1 VAIYYLPMS
10 TVEEIKSA
18 ISHLPRT
25 EVARLRAWFE
35 DFEAKEWDQQFEED
49 VQDGKLDKLAEQ
61 AIKEFQEGKCTK
73 L

>member
-1 VAIYYLPMS
+1 MS

-18 ISHLPRT
+18 ISHLPHT
-25 EVARLRAWFE
+25 ELTRLRTWFE

-61 AIKEFQEGKCTK
+61 AINEFQEGKCTK

>member
-1 VAIYYLPMS
+1 MS

-25 EVARLRAWFE
+25 EVVRLRAWFE
-35 DFEAKEWDQQFEED
+35 DFEAKEWDQQFEEN
-49 VQDGKLDKLAEQ
+49 VQDGKLDQLAQQ

>member
-1 VAIYYLPMS
+1 MS

-25 EVARLRAWFE
+25 ELARLRTWLE

-61 AIKEFQEGKCTK
+61 AINEFQEGKCTK

>member
-1 VAIYYLPMS
+1 MP

-18 ISHLPRT
+18 ISHLPRK
-25 EVARLRAWFE
+25 EVVRLSAWFE
-35 DFEAKEWDQQFEED
+35 DFEAKEWDQEFEED
-49 VQDGKLDKLAEQ
+49 IQNGKLDKLAKQ